1 MKVDPTLKYAWI
13 NIPKCASSFVQKAL
27 SDNGWNDVPNDL
39 IDTIASSPNVKKLVV
54 LRDPVERWI
63 SGFSQCMSDRPHP
76 ELLSLL
82 DNKAFWHIVELNP
95 VFDDHTEYQHRFIG
109 DAQNLEYIYMQTTA
123 PNEFYKSISAW
134 IRTTGGKAD
143 FDNWKNPVNPAS
155 NDDNKLAINNKISV
169 QFSKYML
176 TNLHKKDY
184 ELFERYDRFTN

>member
-1 MKVDPTLKYAWI
+1 MARFFRPKSYAMKVDPTLKYAWI
-13 NIPKCASSFVQKAL
+13 NIPKCASSFVQKSL

-54 LRDPVERWI
+54 LRD
-63 SGFSQCMSDRPHP
+63 
-76 ELLSLL
+76 
-82 DNKAFWHIVELNP
+82 
-95 VFDDHTEYQHRFIG
+95 
-109 DAQNLEYIYMQTTA
+109 
-123 PNEFYKSISAW
+123 
-134 IRTTGGKAD
+134 
-143 FDNWKNPVNPAS
+143 PVNPAS